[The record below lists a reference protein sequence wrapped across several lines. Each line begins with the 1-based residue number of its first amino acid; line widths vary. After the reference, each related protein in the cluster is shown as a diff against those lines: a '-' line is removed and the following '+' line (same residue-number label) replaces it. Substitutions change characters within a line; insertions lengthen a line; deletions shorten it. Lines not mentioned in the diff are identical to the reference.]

1 MNTSKKSNIILS
13 PLRGGAGGGLKLL
26 FIMVAALLCAATI
39 SANDAETVTW
49 GYYNGSQ
56 NLGTWGTSK
65 AETYY
70 VGMKINDASLVG
82 SKITSIKIPLNSSTL
97 SSCAAWIVRGS
108 LQSNSGQGISDDV
121 NVLFGATEGWN
132 EITLPEPYTIGEG
145 DFYVGVTFTAS
156 ALDFSPMLLMPS
168 DLLETTYIK
177 TSRTYRKWTDL
188 GNSPGACLPLQI
200 SVLGNVVKNNAVSVV
215 GLDRVFAKH
224 GETSKAKVTVANN
237 GSNEV
242 TDLDWTYSVAGK
254 TIEGH
259 TDVKVSADF
268 YGAQASFS
276 IDVPA
281 IEENGEYEGTFT
293 VTKVN
298 GVANTGS
305 PASGT
310 HTVKV
315 MNVVP
320 KKVPLMEEFTG
331 AWCGFC
337 PSGYIGM
344 KLMNERHPEDFVCA
358 SYHNGD
364 GMQITENYPVS
375 VSGFPSAYF
384 DRNHSTDAYRGD
396 TRKDMGIDDTW
407 SLECK
412 ELPSLN
418 VYAKAD
424 LSTESGVLTV
434 WSDFVLCED
443 LNSINYDIGYIITA
457 DGLHGTGSN
466 WVQHNYYSKDY
477 QNGAYSNMYIEGMD
491 MFNNGAEYQVLV
503 YDDVVVATSGKGAST
518 ISGVIPGICNEADEY
533 HHSMTFNIADMNSN
547 YGKKENL
554 VQDNSRLNAIVYVY
568 DNGSHHV
575 VNCAKCHVTLDQSSG
590 IKNVQNSEYRMQN
603 SENGMRNY
611 FNIAGQRLSSPQ
623 KGLNIING
631 KKVVVK

>member
-1 MNTSKKSNIILS
+1 MIKK
-13 PLRGGAGGGLKLL
+13 L
-26 FIMVAALLCAATI
+26 FSMVAALLCVATI

-56 NLGTWGTSK
+56 NLGAWGTSK

-97 SSCAAWIVRGS
+97 SSCAVWIVRGE

-121 NVLFGATEGWN
+121 NVLFGATNGWN

-156 ALDFSPMLLMPS
+156 ATDFSPMLLMPS

-177 TSRTYRKWTDL
+177 TARTYRKWTDL
-188 GNSPGACLPLQI
+188 GNAPGACLPLQI
-200 SVLGNVVKNNAVSVV
+200 IVHGNVVKNNAVSVV
-215 GLDRVFAKH
+215 NVDRVFAKH
-224 GETSKAKVTVANN
+224 GEASKAKVTVANN

-242 TDLDWTYSVAGK
+242 TNIDWTYSVAGK
-254 TIEGH
+254 TVEGH
-259 TDVKVSADF
+259 TDVIVSADF
-268 YGAQASFS
+268 YGAQGSFN

-298 GVANTGS
+298 GVTNIGS

-320 KKVPLMEEFTG
+320 TKRPLMEEFTG

-344 KLMNERHPEDFVCA
+344 KLMNERHPDEFICA

-375 VSGFPSAYF
+375 VGGFPEAYF
-384 DRNHSTDAYRGD
+384 DRNHMTDAYRGD
-396 TRKDMGIDDTW
+396 TKRDMGIDDTW

-412 ELPSLN
+412 EIPPLN
-418 VYAKAD
+418 VDVKAN
-424 LSTESGVLTV
+424 LSSDNGVLTV
-434 WSDFVLCED
+434 LSDFVLCQD
-443 LNSINYDIGYIITA
+443 ISDANYGIGYIITA

-466 WVQHNYYSKDY
+466 WLQHNYYSKDY
-477 QNGAYSNMYIEGMD
+477 QNGAYSEMYKEGMD
-491 MFNNGAEYQVLV
+491 MFNYGAEYQFLV
-503 YDDVVVATSGKGAST
+503 YDDVVIATSGKGGAT
-518 ISGVIPGICNEADEY
+518 ISGVIPADCKEADEY

-554 VQDNSRLNAIVYVY
+554 VQDNTRLNAIVYVY
-568 DNGSHHV
+568 DNKTHHV
-575 VNCAKCHVTLDQSSG
+575 LNCAKHRVTLDADSSTG
-590 IKNVQNSEYRMQN
+590 IKS
-603 SENGMRNY
+603 MRNAEIRNQDY
-611 FNIAGQRLSSPQ
+611 FNLAGQRVSADNY
-623 KGLNIING
+623 KGIIVNG
-631 KKVVVK
+631 TKKYLKK